1 MILEIGFKIHE
12 ITNLQPIGGQEIRTL
27 TNSIQPVGTHK
38 VARDSRDSHGNVVT
52 SGVFFYQLK
61 AGISSG
67 SSKDVFLSDKGKSG

>member
-38 VARDSRDSHGNVVT
+38 VARDSRDSHGKCR
-52 SGVFFYQLK
+52 YQWR
-61 AGISSG
+61 
-67 SSKDVFLSDKGKSG
+67 VFLSTEGGHQLWKLEGCLFIR